1 MGIKSKLSNFFSFGK
16 RAMKTKDGKALAEN
30 FTYLSILQVAS
41 YVLPFITI
49 PYLSRVIGV
58 DGFGKIAFASAIMV
72 WVQTIVDWGFGFSAT
87 REVAKNRDN
96 KEVISDIFSN
106 VLWARLLLSAL
117 CFLILLILTLTIP
130 LLRDNAV
137 VLLFTFLLVPGHI
150 LFPDW
155 FFQGIEKMKYT
166 TIFNIAIKFAFTIAV
181 FFVIK
186 EEKDYIFQPLLAS
199 IGYIV
204 SGLVACVIIRNKWG
218 VRLHSPNFKMILQ
231 YLKKSFDIFIGNLFP
246 TMYNNFSIVLL
257 GALGSPTANGLYD
270 GGNKFVSVIQ
280 QFMTIIGRTFYPYL
294 NRRSD
299 KHTQYAMLHLSIAGV
314 ASLFLFLIAP
324 FLIHLFL
331 TPEFEESIYVLRI
344 MSPSIFFLSLS
355 SVYCVNYL
363 FVKGCD
369 REARN
374 ITIVSSLIGF
384 LLAYPMIK
392 HFGFI
397 GAAINVTLTRAIMG
411 VLYFV
416 FAKRHKVKTVE

>member
-1 MGIKSKLSNFFSFGK
+1 MNTLIEKVKNLFSFGK
-16 RAMKTKDGKALAEN
+16 RALKSKDGKVLAEN
-30 FTYLSILQVAS
+30 FTYLSILQVAG

-58 DGFGKIAFASAIMV
+58 DGFGRIAFAAAIMV

-87 REVAKNRDN
+87 REVAKNREN
-96 KEVISDIFSN
+96 KEVISRIFSN
-106 VLWARLLLSAL
+106 VLWARLFLATFCFFVLLV
-117 CFLILLILTLTIP
+117 LTLTIP
-130 LLRDNAV
+130 LLRENTI
-137 VLLFTFLLVPGHI
+137 VLLFSFLLVPGHI

-166 TIFNIAIKFAFTIAV
+166 TIFNIAVKFAFTIAV

-186 EEKDYIFQPLLAS
+186 EESDYIYQPLLTS

-204 SGLVACVIIRNKWG
+204 SGIIACIIIRNKWG
-218 VRLHSPNFKMILQ
+218 VKLYAPNFKMIIQ

-257 GALGSPTANGLYD
+257 GALGSPTSNGLYD
-270 GGNKFVSVIQ
+270 GGNKFITVIQ
-280 QFMTIIGRTFYPYL
+280 QFIAIIGRTFYPFL

-299 KHTQYAMLHLSIAGV
+299 KHSQYAILHLSIAGA
-314 ASLFLFLIAP
+314 ASLFLFFIAP
-324 FLIHLFL
+324 LLIHLFL
-331 TPEFEESIYVLRI
+331 TPEFEESKYVLRI

-416 FAKRHKVKTVE
+416 FAKRHMKNK

>member
-1 MGIKSKLSNFFSFGK
+1 MSKISSYFNFGK
-16 RAMKTKDGKALAEN
+16 RALKSKDGKVLAEN
-30 FTYLSILQVAS
+30 FTYLSLLQVAS

-58 DGFGKIAFASAIMV
+58 DGFGKIAFAAAIMV
-72 WVQTIVDWGFGFSAT
+72 WAQTIVDWGFGFSAT
-87 REVAKNRDN
+87 REVAKNREN
-96 KEVISDIFSN
+96 KEVVSDIFSN
-106 VLWARLLLSAL
+106 VLWARLVLAAF
-117 CFLILLILTLTIP
+117 CFLIIFVLTFTIP
-130 LLRDNAV
+130 LLRDNA
-137 VLLFTFLLVPGHI
+137 LILFFTFMLVPGHI

-155 FFQGIEKMKYT
+155 FFQGMEKMKYT
-166 TIFNIAIKFAFTIAV
+166 TLLNIAVKFAFTIAI

-186 EEKDYIFQPLLAS
+186 EEKDYVYQPLLTS

-204 SGLVACVIIRNKWG
+204 SGIIACVIIRNKWG
-218 VRLHSPNFKMILQ
+218 VRLRVPNFKTIFQ
-231 YLKKSFDIFIGNLFP
+231 YLKESFDIFIGNLFP

-280 QFMTIIGRTFYPYL
+280 QFMAIIGRTFYPFL
-294 NRRSD
+294 NRCSD
-299 KHTQYAMLHLSIAGV
+299 KHSQYALLHLSVAAI
-314 ASLFLFLIAP
+314 ASLLLFIIAP
-324 FLIHLFL
+324 FLVHFFL

-344 MSPSIFFLSLS
+344 MSPSVFFLALS
-355 SVYCVNYL
+355 TVYCVNYL

-384 LLAYPMIK
+384 FFAYPMIK
-392 HFGFI
+392 YLGFI

-411 VLYFV
+411 ILCCV
-416 FAKRHKVKTVE
+416 FAKRHKKQIVKHK

>member
-1 MGIKSKLSNFFSFGK
+1 MTIKSKILSYFNFGK
-16 RAMKTKDGKALAEN
+16 RTLRSKDGKALAEN
-30 FTYLSILQVAS
+30 FTYLSLLQVAS

-58 DGFGKIAFASAIMV
+58 DGFGKIAFAAAIMV
-72 WVQTIVDWGFGFSAT
+72 WVQTIVDWGFSFSAT
-87 REVAKNRDN
+87 REIAKNRED

-106 VLWARLLLSAL
+106 VLWARLVLAAF
-117 CFLILLILTLTIP
+117 CFLILIILTLTIP
-130 LLRDNAV
+130 LLRDNAI
-137 VLLFTFLLVPGHI
+137 VLFFTFMLVPGHI

-155 FFQGIEKMKYT
+155 FFQGMEKMKYT
-166 TIFNIAIKFAFTIAV
+166 TIFNIAIKLAFTIAV
-181 FFVIK
+181 FFIIK
-186 EEKDYIFQPLLAS
+186 EKKDYIYQPLLTS

-204 SGLVACVIIRNKWG
+204 SGVIACIIIRNKWG
-218 VRLHSPNFKMILQ
+218 VRLQSPNFKMIFQ

-270 GGNKFVSVIQ
+270 GGNKFVGVIQ
-280 QFMTIIGRTFYPYL
+280 QFIAIIGRTFYPFL

-299 KHTQYAMLHLSIAGV
+299 KHSQYALLHLSIAAI
-314 ASLFLFLIAP
+314 ASLLLFIVAP

-344 MSPSIFFLSLS
+344 MSPSVFFLALS

-363 FVKGCD
+363 FVKGYD

-392 HFGFI
+392 YMGFI

-411 VLYFV
+411 VFYFIV
-416 FAKRHKVKTVE
+416 AKRHMKHS